1 LSDKDFIK
9 DLFQEQLGNLELPV
23 NPDLWTG
30 IQSQIGQA
38 AASTGAA
45 STGAVAGK
53 TSLIAKIAIAAS
65 VVSATAV
72 GGYLLTK
79 EEAQETSKE
88 ATVELLVPD
97 ETIDPSDMES
107 FTVEQEETRPES
119 IAIDA
124 PPSIPIIDDREFDT
138 ADGDQ
143 QNHDSVEE
151 NNSSGSLIDQSSAGS
166 HGSGTH
172 TASSA
177 GSSTEEQPSSAP
189 ALEATIISNRRDNQ
203 HYQFRAESNETSV
216 QFIWDFGDGNQ
227 SNRAVVDHFYTEA
240 GTYQVSL
247 TALEGD
253 RAKTVFQTVDVKI
266 EGKITHLPD
275 YFTPNND
282 GANDFFFIESE
293 GLQELTIVIMNR
305 NNEIVFESNDIEF
318 RWDGRDR
325 RTGIP
330 VEKGTYYYM
339 ISAKD
344 LGGNLISKH
353 NQLAVNY

>member
-9 DLFQEQLGNLELPV
+9 DLFQEQLGNLESPV
-23 NPDLWTG
+23 DPDLWTG

-38 AASTGAA
+38 ATSTGV
-45 STGAVAGK
+45 VAGK
-53 TSLIAKIAIAAS
+53 VSMIAKIAIAAS
-65 VVSATAV
+65 VVSAAAI
-72 GGYLLTK
+72 GGYFLSK
-79 EEAQETSKE
+79 EEAQEISKE
-88 ATVELLVPD
+88 ASSDPFIPEKSN
-97 ETIDPSDMES
+97 DPSDIES
-107 FTVEQEETRPES
+107 FTVQQEENSTTP
-119 IAIDA
+119 IAVL
-124 PPSIPIIDDREFDT
+124 PPPNTPIIDDHQFDT
-138 ADGDQ
+138 VDGDIHS
-143 QNHDSVEE
+143 HDSTGG
-151 NNSSGSLIDQSSAGS
+151 NGSSESLINHSSAGN
-166 HGSGTH
+166 HGGTN
-172 TASSA
+172 TADSA
-177 GSSTEEQPSSAP
+177 GSSTEENPSSIP
-189 ALEATIISNRRDNQ
+189 TPELEATIISNRRDNQ
-203 HYQFRAESNETSV
+203 HYQFRAESNDASV

-240 GTYQVSL
+240 GMYQVSL
-247 TALEGD
+247 TAMEGN
-253 RAKTVFQTVDVKI
+253 RAKTVFLSVEVKI

-293 GLQELTIVIMNR
+293 GIEELTIVIMNR

-344 LGGNLISKH
+344 KGGNLISKH
-353 NQLAVNY
+353 NQLGIDY